1 MQKCTEMKNL
11 KVFILALLS
20 LGSVYAQENNADK
33 ALSVATSLE
42 DMYSWNLYPS
52 YQTYLDFM
60 QHYADTYPNFCKL
73 DTIGYSVQNRLL
85 LALKISSNPDS
96 NLNQP
101 KFFYSST
108 IHGNELTGAMILMH
122 LIDTLLT
129 SNAQDIASMRNSM
142 QMYICPIANPDG
154 TYHGGNNNVSNAT
167 RYNANYIDLNRNFP
181 DFKQGAHPD
190 GESYQ
195 PETMAFME
203 YALTER
209 FNIGSN
215 LHTGSEVYN
224 YPFDAYRSA
233 QKTHADKSWF
243 EAMGH
248 EFVNNFD
255 ACTPNNYFKDVT
267 TSGLIDGGDWYTVYG
282 GRQDWHTYYAH
293 CREVTLELSMSY
305 TPSNATIA
313 NYWNYLHNSMLVLPR
328 YCFIGFEGIV
338 KDSLTNLPIEDVMIE
353 ILNHDRDS
361 SEVFSNSNGYFLRPI
376 LSGNYS
382 VRFSKEGYFSKTI
395 EVNTNEDLTDL
406 GDILLVNQNFC
417 DESVEQTRLRI
428 YPNPIRDLIT
438 IEVEQEFTGVILSLD
453 GRILKTLKLH
463 KGANVLDV
471 STISSGNYLLKVFN
485 ETKQYNKKISVIK

>member
-1 MQKCTEMKNL
+1 MKNL

-129 SNAQDIASMRNSM
+129 SNAQDIVSMRNSM

-181 DFKQGAHPD
+181 DFKQEHI
-190 GESYQ
+190 Q
-195 PETMAFME
+195 
-203 YALTER
+203 TEKVI
-209 FNIGSN
+209 N
-215 LHTGSEVYN
+215 
-224 YPFDAYRSA
+224 
-233 QKTHADKSWF
+233 QKQW
-243 EAMGH
+243 
-248 EFVNNFD
+248 
-255 ACTPNNYFKDVT
+255 
-267 TSGLIDGGDWYTVYG
+267 LLW
-282 GRQDWHTYYAH
+282 
-293 CREVTLELSMSY
+293 
-305 TPSNATIA
+305 
-313 NYWNYLHNSMLVLPR
+313 SML
-328 YCFIGFEGIV
+328 
-338 KDSLTNLPIEDVMIE
+338 
-353 ILNHDRDS
+353 
-361 SEVFSNSNGYFLRPI
+361 
-376 LSGNYS
+376 
-382 VRFSKEGYFSKTI
+382 
-395 EVNTNEDLTDL
+395 
-406 GDILLVNQNFC
+406 
-417 DESVEQTRLRI
+417 
-428 YPNPIRDLIT
+428 
-438 IEVEQEFTGVILSLD
+438 
-453 GRILKTLKLH
+453 
-463 KGANVLDV
+463 
-471 STISSGNYLLKVFN
+471 
-485 ETKQYNKKISVIK
+485 